1 MIGVLALASGWSTAH
16 ACAVCGA
23 GSANQGAYLDM
34 TIFLSLLPLG
44 ILGSFAVVIFLL
56 YRSASEPTS
65 GHAEG
70 DARDA

>member
-1 MIGVLALASGWSTAH
+1 MIGLLALASWSPAQ

-23 GSANQGAYLDM
+23 GGANQAAYLDM

-56 YRSASEPTS
+56 YRTASQESS
-65 GHAEG
+65 GGVERGAP
-70 DARDA
+70 DA